1 MAALLAALSALTFGV
16 GDFFGGL
23 SARRMA
29 AALTTVTAQ
38 ATGLALIVA
47 VSLLVSGDPGTGD
60 LALGAAAGLTG
71 GVGLLMFYWAMA
83 KGPMSVVAPV
93 SAVMSALV
101 PVVAGVADGERPSWL
116 AAVGILLGLPAI
128 VLISREPTRVEA
140 LVSERA
146 VEESVH
152 VHTSPRAAA
161 IGGLPVLAAALSGV
175 GFGLFFTLLS
185 HTGDHSGLWPIA
197 AARLAAVALA
207 LVVAAVLRPA
217 RPEPGGVRLG
227 MVAGCLDGL
236 GNSLYLLASRQGL
249 LTLVGVVG
257 AMYPAATVLLA
268 RFVLRE
274 QLARHQIIGLVVAAS
289 AVALIALG

>member
-1 MAALLAALSALTFGV
+1 MAALLASLSALTFGI

-29 AALTTVTAQ
+29 AGLTTVTAQ
-38 ATGLALIVA
+38 ASGLVLIVA
-47 VSLLVSGDPGTGD
+47 VSLVVSGDPSSGD
-60 LALGAAAGLTG
+60 LALGALAGMTG
-71 GVGLLMFYWAMA
+71 GVGLLGFYWAMG

-101 PVVAGVADGERPSWL
+101 PVVAGVADGERPSSL
-116 AAVGILLGLPAI
+116 AVIGILLGLPAI

-152 VHTSPRAAA
+152 VHTGPRAAA
-161 IGGLPVLAAALSGV
+161 LGGLPVVSAALAGV

-185 HTGDHSGLWPIA
+185 HTNEDSGLWPIA
-197 AARLAAVALA
+197 SSRVAAVALG
-207 LVVAAVLRPA
+207 LVVVVVARPA

-227 MVAGCLDGL
+227 MIAGCLDGM
-236 GNSLYLLASRQGL
+236 GNALYLLATRHGL

-257 AMYPAATVLLA
+257 ALYPASTVLLA
-268 RFVLRE
+268 RVVLRE
-274 QLARHQIIGLVVAAS
+274 QLARHQIIGLVIAAA